1 MLPTQRTYTNKKKRQ
16 KTNVI
21 FWFSEEKN
29 PVRIQNKR
37 NYKRAEQPKKI
48 YNKLLNLLSNKQ
60 MELLNIHVTKMK

>member
-1 MLPTQRTYTNKKKRQ
+1 MLPTQRTYTNKKKDRKLMSFSGFQ
-16 KTNVI
+16 KK
-21 FWFSEEKN
+21 KN

>member
-1 MLPTQRTYTNKKKRQ
+1 MLPTQRTYTNKKKDR
-16 KTNVI
+16 KLM
-21 FWFSEEKN
+21 SEKN

>member
-48 YNKLLNLLSNKQ
+48 YNKLLNLLSNKL

>member
-1 MLPTQRTYTNKKKRQ
+1 MLPTQRTYTNKKKDRKLMSFSGFQ
-16 KTNVI
+16 KKKTQ
-21 FWFSEEKN
+21 FKY
-29 PVRIQNKR
+29 QNKR

>member
-29 PVRIQNKR
+29 PVRIRNKR

-60 MELLNIHVTKMK
+60 MELLNIHVAKMK

>member
-1 MLPTQRTYTNKKKRQ
+1 M
-16 KTNVI
+16 